1 MASGG
6 KFTRIVACSQAGYAL
21 ALALPSLQS
30 AWSDV
35 VASALVGAVGFS
47 AARAVAVLSTAS
59 RSDAGAERRAC
70 VAVASYATAAS
81 AAALGTA
88 ANAGALL
95 GAAPLLNGA
104 PSLAGA
110 GAKLAVRAARAA
122 SVATLL
128 HTGAAALAIHAL
140 RQSPAGDAMLRRFG
154 LHAPPVWDTAAG
166 GARNRHAFSGAGRTL
181 AGSAPLA
188 SELDL

>member
-1 MASGG
+1 MRDKGPEG
-6 KFTRIVACSQAGYAL
+6 RGL
-21 ALALPSLQS
+21 
-30 AWSDV
+30 
-35 VASALVGAVGFS
+35 
-47 AARAVAVLSTAS
+47 
-59 RSDAGAERRAC
+59 ERRC
-70 VAVASYATAAS
+70 
-81 AAALGTA
+81 G
-88 ANAGALL
+88 
-95 GAAPLLNGA
+95 GA
-104 PSLAGA
+104 PG
-110 GAKLAVRAARAA
+110 ARAA

-154 LHAPPVWDTAAG
+154 LHAPPVWDTAVG